1 MDKRSAPKFTRAI
14 LVLFPLA
21 KAFALR
27 GGDIEALLA
36 RNRIPIGA
44 LTDPAMLVET
54 SACYA
59 AMEDMAET
67 LGDPYFG
74 ATVAIETARKGTPG
88 LREAASRALT
98 LGDFLSRVVVEVSK
112 QVDNVRYSLIV
123 SPDVASLEIKR
134 TINLSK
140 PSRQLDAVGVAFYV
154 TVIRQGIGGTF
165 DPKDILVT
173 VPTTAGL
180 PPGFL
185 PKQALVTSE
194 INGLRIS
201 FPSQWLWAPFSLDW
215 DLMEVSRGEFTPDGA
230 SEATLSYLRS
240 VLVENIDHQDL
251 TLDGFAAIC
260 GLHPRRVQ
268 RLLEAKGTSFSQM
281 KDDARQSVSEDLLSN
296 TTLPISQIALQVGLS
311 GPAAFDRAFRR
322 WTGKTPTGFRA
333 ESKSDQDDVVV
344 DEGSGSSTG
353 NEP

>member
-1 MDKRSAPKFTRAI
+1 MSKQSAPKFTRAM

-21 KAFALR
+21 KAFVLR
-27 GGDIEALLA
+27 GGDVEAVLA
-36 RNRIPIGA
+36 RNRIPLGA
-44 LTDPAMLVET
+44 LSDPAMLVEA

-88 LREAASRALT
+88 LREAVSGAQT

-112 QVDNVRYSLIV
+112 QVDNVRYSVFV
-123 SPDVASLEIKR
+123 SPDVASLEIQR
-134 TINLSK
+134 TINVSK
-140 PSRQLDAVGVAFYV
+140 PSRQLDAAGVAFYV
-154 TVIRQGIGGTF
+154 TVIRQGVGDIF
-165 DPKDILVT
+165 DPNDILVT

-185 PKQALVTSE
+185 PKQALITSG

-201 FPSQWLWAPFSLDW
+201 FPPQWLWAPFSLDW
-215 DLMEVSRGEFTPDGA
+215 DLVEASRGEFAPDGASA
-230 SEATLSYLRS
+230 SEATLSYFRS
-240 VLVENIDHQDL
+240 VLAVNLAHQDL
-251 TLDGFAAIC
+251 TLASFAAIC

-268 RLLEAKGTSFSQM
+268 RIIQATGTSFSQM
-281 KDDARQSVSEDLLSN
+281 KDDVRQSVSEDLLSN
-296 TTLPISQIALQVGLS
+296 TTLSISQIALQVGLS

-322 WTGKTPTGFRA
+322 WTGKTPTGFRV
-333 ESKSDQDDVVV
+333 ESAAAHIARVADQ
-344 DEGSGSSTG
+344 
-353 NEP
+353 